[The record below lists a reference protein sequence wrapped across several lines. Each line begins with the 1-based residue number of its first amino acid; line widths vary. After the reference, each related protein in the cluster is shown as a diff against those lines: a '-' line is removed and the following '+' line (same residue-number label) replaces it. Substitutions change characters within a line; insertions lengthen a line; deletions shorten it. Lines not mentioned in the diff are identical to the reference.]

1 MGATA
6 ITKTVITRNAAT
18 NVPTAATVAKTDGA
32 LVTFDKDDQKIL
44 LLLKNN
50 ITNVTHTAVIKAGNG
65 IQGVSDL
72 EITLTGT
79 NTTAGN
85 EKPLL
90 SSLGNTWMFP
100 GQTKARSILC
110 PKTLRPELRS
120 KYGQSYCRRKLGAEM
135 PPFVMPRD

>member
-50 ITNVTHTAVIKAGNG
+50 VTNVTHTAVIKAGNG

-72 EITLTGT
+72 EITLTGY

-85 EKPLL
+85 EKAVVIE
-90 SSLGNTWMFP
+90 SGKYMDVSGDNK
-100 GQTKARSILC
+100 GKVNIV
-110 PKTLRPELRS
+110 S
-120 KYGQSYCRRKLGAEM
+120 KDTTTGTQIEVRAIVL
-135 PPFVMPRD
+135 P

>member
-18 NVPTAATVAKTDGA
+18 NVPAAATVAKDDGA

-50 ITNVTHTAVIKAGNG
+50 VSNVTHTAVIKAGNG

-72 EITLTGT
+72 EITLTGY

-85 EKPLL
+85 EKAVVIE
-90 SSLGNTWMFP
+90 SGRYMDVSGTNK
-100 GQTKARSILC
+100 GKVNIV
-110 PKTLRPELRS
+110 S
-120 KYGQSYCRRKLGAEM
+120 KDGTDGTQIEVRAIVL
-135 PPFVMPRD
+135 P